1 VSITGESECK
11 AHVIA
16 RLSERLNGLGSP
28 SDRIVESVLHHRHPG
43 GHDQRICSI
52 ERRIVGAGF
61 EGDLEP
67 FDAPWDSRH
76 CRILDPDGNAIDLFA
91 PLP

>member
-1 VSITGESECK
+1 
-11 AHVIA
+11 
-16 RLSERLNGLGSP
+16 
-28 SDRIVESVLHHRHPG
+28 
-43 GHDQRICSI
+43 
-52 ERRIVGAGF
+52 VGAGF

-91 PLP
+91 PPPLTPSSRAVEDSLRCDSDTGLNQCTREV